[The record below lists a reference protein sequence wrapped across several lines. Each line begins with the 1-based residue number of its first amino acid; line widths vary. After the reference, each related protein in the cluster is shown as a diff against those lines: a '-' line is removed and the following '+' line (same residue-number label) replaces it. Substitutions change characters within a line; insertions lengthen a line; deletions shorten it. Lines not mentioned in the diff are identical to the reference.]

1 MVVPP
6 GSESL
11 LESRAAD
18 GDDVITEFNIR
29 EKRLLDSGELER
41 SIYYYFKTENEDF
54 IEKNYSSFKMATFNT
69 PIGRRLMQIT
79 DELYRN
85 GLTNR
90 NPENMDRNLEE
101 KKVNLIKYE
110 SETSCGASR

>member
-11 LESRAAD
+11 LESRAD

-41 SIYYYFKTENEDF
+41 SIYYFKAEDNEDF
-54 IEKNYSSFKMATFNT
+54 IEKNYSSFKMATVNT

-101 KKVNLIKYE
+101 KKVNLVKYK